1 MYHRW
6 ARWIALATIPMLIC
20 VALNPVNSGLWRL
33 LTLVAIIG
41 ITLSLLLLTWKWPVP
56 RTIVLLLIGVSI
68 TPLGLPTRP
77 VDAIALRNQYIKQI
91 KQLSDT
97 RYHWGGEAAHGIDCS
112 GLPRLAL
119 QQAMIHQGL
128 KTLNGGL
135 IRRAVS
141 HWWFDAAADA
151 LANGYHNYAVPL
163 NLEGD
168 IHTMGYSR
176 LEPGDF
182 AVTADGV
189 HLLVYLGDEEWI
201 QADPGLGKVVILNG
215 RTDPN
220 QWFHRLVTLHRWT
233 VLDNI
238 RL

>member
-1 MYHRW
+1 M
-6 ARWIALATIPMLIC
+6 
-20 VALNPVNSGLWRL
+20 
-33 LTLVAIIG
+33 
-41 ITLSLLLLTWKWPVP
+41 P
-56 RTIVLLLIGVSI
+56 RTIALLLIGVCI
-68 TPLGLPTRP
+68 TSLGLPARP

-91 KQLSDT
+91 KQLSNT

-119 QQAMIHQGL
+119 QQAMILQGL

-135 IRRAVS
+135 MRRPIF

-151 LANGYHNYAVPL
+151 LANGYQNHAVPL

-168 IHTMGYSR
+168 IHTMDYSK
-176 LEPGDF
+176 LELGDF
-182 AVTADGV
+182 AVTSDGV
-189 HLLVYLGDEEWI
+189 HLLVYLSGEEWI

-220 QWFHRLVTLHRWT
+220 QWFHTLVTLHRWT
-233 VLDNI
+233 VFDDI
-238 RL
+238 SF